1 MKHAVFRRML
11 ALVLALCALAP
22 LCAPVFAAQEAFTDP
37 ILAAMKQPMV
47 LGSSTFEYEGVTFNR
62 ILIPRYVLERYETS
76 EYEILPGQSDERVK
90 TVKKALYSNDNYPD
104 NEFVAYTQMRAGEL
118 VETYFDDH
126 LAALLETIY
135 RFCGLPEK
143 TACLDELTMYLLS
156 CLPALS
162 GDMRH
167 DIEAMY
173 KYDLTKS
180 GTYGTVAR
188 SGKTDD
194 LYYFAQTDPDWA
206 GEIFEFE
213 GNGAT
218 LKDRGCGCA
227 CAAMVFSTYHK
238 VEITPRWMRTYALQD
253 NYPVSYGLPNEYFE
267 GIARYYKYLE
277 YERYGTTLEAPNIY
291 KKDEVDMSLLAD
303 QVGNK
308 GYLAIIHVL
317 KGAFTSHEH
326 YMVLCGY
333 TSIDGKGYFLVAD
346 PYVLQSRYRD
356 WDQLRTTDTGNDGLI
371 YATPEVLYRDM
382 KSIILF
388 EQDRNAFPLFCRT
401 KTWEPLTSDRS

>member
-1 MKHAVFRRML
+1 MKRKLPKFALGVLLGMLTLCVFIL
-11 ALVLALCALAP
+11 QASAAETAYTDQVLEQIHLP
-22 LCAPVFAAQEAFTDP
+22 Q
-37 ILAAMKQPMV
+37 V
-47 LGSSTFEYEGVTFNR
+47 LGSGSFTWEDVRFHRVT
-62 ILIPRYVLERYETS
+62 IPRYVLERYETS
-76 EYEILPGQSDERVK
+76 SYEILPGQSDERVK
-90 TVKKALYSNDNYPD
+90 KIKQTLYSNDTYPD
-104 NEFVAYTQMRAGEL
+104 NEFVTYTQMRAGEP

-126 LAALLETIY
+126 LATLLETIY

-143 TACLDELTMYLLS
+143 TACIDELTEYLLS
-156 CLPALS
+156 YLPELS
-162 GDMRH
+162 PAMRH
-167 DIEAMY
+167 DIEASY
-173 KYDLTKS
+173 KYALTKT

-188 SGKTDD
+188 SGQLDK

-267 GIARYYKYLE
+267 GIARYYENLE
-277 YERYGTTLEAPNIY
+277 YARYGTKLNAPTIY
-291 KKDEVDMSLLAD
+291 KKKDVNMDTLAD
-303 QVGNK
+303 QIANQ
-308 GYLAIIHVL
+308 GYMAIIHVV

-326 YMVLCGY
+326 YMVLCDY
-333 TSIDGKGYFLVAD
+333 EEIDGQPYFLVAD
-346 PYVLQSRYRD
+346 PYVLQSRYKD
-356 WDQLRTTDTGNDGLI
+356 WDQLRKTDTGNDGLI

-382 KSIILF
+382 KAIILF
-388 EQDRNAFPLFCRT
+388 SQDRNAFPLYCRT
-401 KTWEPLTSDRS
+401 QRPEALVPERS

>member
-1 MKHAVFRRML
+1 
-11 ALVLALCALAP
+11 
-22 LCAPVFAAQEAFTDP
+22 
-37 ILAAMKQPMV
+37 
-47 LGSSTFEYEGVTFNR
+47 
-62 ILIPRYVLERYETS
+62 
-76 EYEILPGQSDERVK
+76 
-90 TVKKALYSNDNYPD
+90 
-104 NEFVAYTQMRAGEL
+104 
-118 VETYFDDH
+118 
-126 LAALLETIY
+126 
-135 RFCGLPEK
+135 
-143 TACLDELTMYLLS
+143 MYLLS